1 MSIIH
6 VPPESVV
13 LAMDVHKNTIST
25 GVLEPG
31 STSVLVDKI
40 STDDESIRRLI
51 RRFDDPGR
59 VWACY
64 EAGPTGY
71 ELARTLR
78 VAGMRCDVIAPSL
91 IPTRQ
96 GDRVKTDK
104 RDACRLATLFRGGQ
118 LTGVRVPTATEEA
131 VRDLCRARADMVI
144 DRTRARHRLDKFLL
158 RHGRIWRGGTNW
170 TLKHEAWIRSL
181 RFDERAMT
189 ETFNHYRATLSARD
203 CAVTSIEADLLA
215 WAERP
220 PFADLVSRFAAYRGV
235 TPLGGLTLASE
246 VGDWRR
252 FPTAPM
258 FMAFTGLVPS
268 ERSSGDR
275 QHRGGITHAG
285 NVHLR
290 TQLVE
295 GAWAYKARAAVGAT
309 LTKRQ
314 DGVHPDTIARSW
326 TAQQRLC
333 SKFHR
338 LDARKNNRKVVVTA
352 IAREL
357 AGFVWAEANATNT

>member
-1 MSIIH
+1 
-6 VPPESVV
+6 
-13 LAMDVHKNTIST
+13 MDVHKNSIST

-31 STSVLVDKI
+31 SGRVLVDRVG
-40 STDDESIRRLI
+40 TDVESIRRLVA
-51 RRFDDPGR
+51 RFEDPSR

-71 ELARTLR
+71 ELARMLR
-78 VAGMRCDVIAPSL
+78 GVGMHCEVIAPSL
-91 IPTRQ
+91 IPTRR

-104 RDACRLATLFRGGQ
+104 RDARRLATLLRGGQ
-118 LTGVRVPTATEEA
+118 LSGVRVPTATEEA

-170 TLKHEAWIRSL
+170 TVKHETWIRAQ
-181 RFDERAMT
+181 RFDQRALT
-189 ETFNHYRATLSARD
+189 ETFNHYLATLSARD
-203 CAVTSIEADLLA
+203 AAVTAIEADLLP
-215 WAERP
+215 WAERA
-220 PFADLVSRFAAYRGV
+220 PFADVVSRFAAYRGV

-258 FMAFTGLVPS
+258 FMGFTGLVPS

-275 QHRGGITHAG
+275 QNRGGITHAG
-285 NVHLR
+285 NTHLR

-295 GAWAYKARAAVGAT
+295 SAWAYRARPAVGAA
-309 LTKRQ
+309 LGKRQ
-314 DGVHPDTIARSW
+314 DGIHPATLARSW
-326 TAQQRLC
+326 AAQQRLC
-333 SKFHR
+333 GKFRR

-357 AGFVWAEANATNT
+357 AGFLWAEANTTNTRT